1 VSPDLPR
8 GHETI
13 LLVEDESSVRELATA
28 MLKRQGYHVLTAANG
43 DDALALAAQRPGHI
57 DLLLTDVV
65 MPGMNG
71 RELSER
77 LLQLRPGLAVL
88 FASGYTEDTILRHG
102 VLSETTHFLAKPYT
116 LPAIANKVR
125 QVLDAKPAAAP
136 GAPRSAG

>member
-1 VSPDLPR
+1 MAPDLPR

-13 LLVEDESSVRELATA
+13 LLAEDDPSVRGLATT

-43 DDALALAAQRPGHI
+43 DDALALAAQHPERI

-77 LLQLRPGLAVL
+77 LLQLRPEMAVL

-102 VLSETTHFLAKPYT
+102 VRGETPRLLTKPFT
-116 LPAIANKVR
+116 LPPGQIANGVADVKS
-125 QVLDAKPAAAP
+125 LI
-136 GAPRSAG
+136 GALET